1 MGTSAAMSTSNSYV
15 KYQIT
20 INQNS
25 QNVPGNYSN
34 VTVYVNFYRT
44 NSGYS
49 TYGTGTCYC
58 KINSTTY
65 SASVTT
71 SQKITNSGITLF
83 SKTLNIDHNSGGS
96 KTLTRSAW
104 ISMDV
109 LSSSEQSYSQL
120 AGFIKYFASRDNFRR

>member
-1 MGTSAAMSTSNSYV
+1 VNGGSEDVGTSAAMSTSNSFV

-34 VTVYVNFYRT
+34 ITVSVNFCRT

-58 KINSTTY
+58 KINGSTY

-71 SQKITNSGITLF
+71 SQKIKNSGITLF
-83 SKTLNIDHNSGGS
+83 SKTLNIDHNNPWLFQ
-96 KTLTRSAW
+96 KT
-104 ISMDV
+104 V
-109 LSSSEQSYSQL
+109 
-120 AGFIKYFASRDNFRR
+120 IKDF